1 MYVPECE
8 GPGDFRGRFGS
19 AIMGM
24 VMSLRLRRLAF
35 CTWLAIGVVAVCSA
49 QQSTPAKQ
57 QKESEPPEEDDA
69 AKPKE
74 YAFNP
79 LQAAHELQVGEFYM
93 KKGSYTAAVARFTEA
108 TRWNPTL
115 AEAYLKLGEAEEKF
129 RDKKAAKE
137 AYSKYLQLAPDA
149 KNAGEVKKR
158 MAKL

>member
-1 MYVPECE
+1 
-8 GPGDFRGRFGS
+8 
-19 AIMGM
+19 
-24 VMSLRLRRLAF
+24 MSLRFRNFVLFVSIA
-35 CTWLAIGVVAVCSA
+35 TGVISLCPA
-49 QQSTPAKQ
+49 QQASVSKQ

-115 AEAYLKLGEAEEKF
+115 AEAYLKLGQAEEKF

-149 KNAGEVKKR
+149 KNASEIKKR
-158 MAKL
+158 IEKL

>member
-1 MYVPECE
+1 MSQRLQRLLFSSLLATSLDVVCPARQS
-8 GPGDFRGRFGS
+8 GPPKEQ
-19 AIMGM
+19 
-24 VMSLRLRRLAF
+24 
-35 CTWLAIGVVAVCSA
+35 T
-49 QQSTPAKQ
+49 KQ

-93 KKGSYTAAVARFTEA
+93 KKGSFSAAVARFTEA

-115 AEAYLKLGEAEEKF
+115 AEAYLRLGQAEEKF
-129 RDKKAAKE
+129 RDKKAAKD

-149 KNAGEVKKR
+149 KNAPEIKK
-158 MAKL
+158 KLEKL